1 MLAHVFADFQANMW
15 LYISIPFISGIIGY
29 VTKVVAIKMM
39 FAPMDFLGF
48 KIGPIPIGWQG
59 IVPRK
64 AEKMATISVDLM
76 TSRLINANE
85 VFARLDPNRIAK
97 EIEIPMLA
105 AAEDI
110 TREVAQQYQPGLWE
124 GMPEFARQKIIK
136 KVQAESPAVVATI
149 MSEVLKDVNKYFDIK
164 HMVISNLLKDK
175 RMLNEIF
182 QKVGRQEFKFFS
194 NAGFWFGLGIGV
206 IQMVCWLL
214 FQQAWML
221 PAFGGFVGFFS
232 DWAALQM
239 MFRPLTPKTIMGI
252 TFQGLFLKRQN
263 EVAADYAALISKQLL
278 TPANMMEELFRGALS
293 DRIMELIQRN
303 VREMIDA
310 QTGSIR
316 PLVVYAVGSQ
326 KYIEMKNVVTE
337 KILAKL
343 PETMKHM
350 ESYAE
355 DAMDVRNTLVE
366 RMQRLSPEEFEG
378 MLRPAFKEDEWS
390 LIAVGAALGFIVGEL
405 QVQFMLH

>member
-97 EIEIPMLA
+97 EIEVPMTA
-105 AAEDI
+105 AAEEI
-110 TREVAQQYQPGLWE
+110 TRAVAQQYQPGLWE
-124 GMPEFARQKIIK
+124 AMPEFARQKIIK
-136 KVQAESPAVVATI
+136 KMQAEAPLVVANI
-149 MSEVLKDVNKYFDIK
+149 MREIQGNVEKYFDIK
-164 HMVISNLLKDK
+164 NMVISNLLKDRK
-175 RMLNEIF
+175 MLNEIF

-194 NAGFWFGLGIGV
+194 NAGFYFGFGIGL
-206 IQMVCWLL
+206 IQMVCWL
-214 FQQAWML
+214 FFKQPWML

-239 MFRPLTPKTIMGI
+239 MFRPLQPKKIMGV
-252 TFQGLFLKRQN
+252 TVQGLFIKRQQ

-390 LIAVGAALGFIVGEL
+390 LIAVGAALGFLVGEL
-405 QVQFMLH
+405 QVTFMLH

>member
-97 EIEIPMLA
+97 EIEVPMTA
-105 AAEDI
+105 AAEEI
-110 TREVAQQYQPGLWE
+110 TRAVAQQYQPGLWE
-124 GMPEFARQKIIK
+124 AMPEFARQKIIK
-136 KVQAESPAVVATI
+136 KMQAEAPLVVANI
-149 MSEVLKDVNKYFDIK
+149 MREIQGNVEKYFDIK
-164 HMVISNLLKDK
+164 NMVISNLLKDRK
-175 RMLNEIF
+175 MLNEIF

-194 NAGFWFGLGIGV
+194 NAGFYFGFGIGL
-206 IQMVCWLL
+206 IQMVCWL
-214 FQQAWML
+214 FFKQPWML

-239 MFRPLTPKTIMGI
+239 MFRPLQPKKIMGV
-252 TFQGLFLKRQN
+252 TVQGLFIKRQQ

-390 LIAVGAALGFIVGEL
+390 LIA
-405 QVQFMLH
+405 

>member
-97 EIEIPMLA
+97 EIEVPMTA
-105 AAEDI
+105 AAEEI
-110 TREVAQQYQPGLWE
+110 TRAVAQQYQPGLWE
-124 GMPEFARQKIIK
+124 AMPEFARQKIIK
-136 KVQAESPAVVATI
+136 KMQAEAPLVVANI
-149 MSEVLKDVNKYFDIK
+149 MREIQGNVEKYFDIK
-164 HMVISNLLKDK
+164 NMVISNLLKDRK
-175 RMLNEIF
+175 MLNEIF

-194 NAGFWFGLGIGV
+194 NAGFYFGFGIGL
-206 IQMVCWLL
+206 IQMVCWL
-214 FQQAWML
+214 FFKQPWML

-239 MFRPLTPKTIMGI
+239 MFRPLQPKKIMGV
-252 TFQGLFLKRQN
+252 TVQGLFIKRQQ

>member
-1 MLAHVFADFQANMW
+1 MLDHVIADFQANMW
-15 LYISIPFISGIIGY
+15 LYISIPFVSGIIGY

-76 TSRLINANE
+76 TSKLINANE

-97 EIEIPMLA
+97 EIEVPMTA
-105 AAEDI
+105 AAEEI
-110 TREVAQQYQPGLWE
+110 TRAVAQQYQPGLWE
-124 GMPEFARQKIIK
+124 AMPEFARQKIIK
-136 KVQAESPAVVATI
+136 KMQAEAPLVVANI
-149 MSEVLKDVNKYFDIK
+149 MREIQGNVEKYFDIK
-164 HMVISNLLKDK
+164 HMVISNLLKDRK
-175 RMLNEIF
+175 MLNEIF
-182 QKVGRQEFKFFS
+182 QKVGHQEFKFFS
-194 NAGFWFGLGIGV
+194 NAGFYFGFGIGL
-206 IQMVCWLL
+206 IQMVCWL
-214 FQQAWML
+214 FFKQPWML

-239 MFRPLTPKTIMGI
+239 MFRPLQPKKIMGV
-252 TFQGLFLKRQN
+252 TVQGLFIKRQQ

-326 KYIEMKNVVTE
+326 KYIEMKNVVTD
-337 KILAKL
+337 KILEKL

-390 LIAVGAALGFIVGEL
+390 LIAVGAALGFLVGEM
-405 QVQFMLH
+405 QVSFMLN

>member
-1 MLAHVFADFQANMW
+1 MLDHVIAEFQANMW
-15 LYISIPFISGIIGY
+15 LYISIPFVSGIIGY

-39 FAPMDFLGF
+39 FAPLDFWGF

-97 EIEIPMLA
+97 EIEVPMTA
-105 AAEDI
+105 AAEEI
-110 TREVAQQYQPGLWE
+110 TRAVAQQYQPGLWE
-124 GMPEFARQKIIK
+124 AMPEFARQKIIK
-136 KVQAESPAVVATI
+136 KMQAEAPLVVANI
-149 MSEVLKDVNKYFDIK
+149 MREIQGNVEKYFDIK
-164 HMVISNLLKDK
+164 HMVISNLLKD
-175 RMLNEIF
+175 RTMLNEIF

-194 NAGFWFGLGIGV
+194 NAGFYFGFGIGL
-206 IQMVCWLL
+206 IQMVCWL
-214 FQQAWML
+214 FFKQPWML

-239 MFRPLTPKTIMGI
+239 MFRPLQPKKIMGM
-252 TFQGLFLKRQN
+252 TVQGLFIKRQQ
-263 EVAADYAALISKQLL
+263 EVASDYAALISKQIL
-278 TPANMMEELFRGALS
+278 TPANMIEELFRGALS

-303 VREMIDA
+303 VREMIDT

-326 KYIEMKNVVTE
+326 KYIEMKNVVTD

-343 PETMKHM
+343 PETMKYM

-378 MLRPAFKEDEWS
+378 MLRPAFKEDEWA
-390 LIAVGAALGFIVGEL
+390 LIAVGAALGFLVGEL
-405 QVQFMLH
+405 QVSFMLN

>member
-97 EIEIPMLA
+97 EIEVPMTA
-105 AAEDI
+105 AAEEI
-110 TREVAQQYQPGLWE
+110 TRAVAQQYQPGLWE
-124 GMPEFARQKIIK
+124 AMPEFARQKIIK
-136 KVQAESPAVVATI
+136 KMQAEAPLVVANI
-149 MSEVLKDVNKYFDIK
+149 MREIQGNVEKYFDIK
-164 HMVISNLLKDK
+164 NMVISNLLKDRK
-175 RMLNEIF
+175 MLNEIF

-194 NAGFWFGLGIGV
+194 NAGFYFGFGIGL
-206 IQMVCWLL
+206 IQMVCWL
-214 FQQAWML
+214 FFKQPWML

-239 MFRPLTPKTIMGI
+239 MFRPLQPKKIMGV
-252 TFQGLFLKRQN
+252 TVQGLFIKRQQ

-390 LIAVGAALGFIVGEL
+390 LIAVGAALGFLVGEM
-405 QVQFMLH
+405 QVHFMLN

>member
-97 EIEIPMLA
+97 EIEVPMTA
-105 AAEDI
+105 AAEEI
-110 TREVAQQYQPGLWE
+110 TRAVAQQYQPGLWE
-124 GMPEFARQKIIK
+124 AMPEFARQKIIK
-136 KVQAESPAVVATI
+136 KMQAEAPLVVANI
-149 MSEVLKDVNKYFDIK
+149 MREIQGNVEKYFDIK
-164 HMVISNLLKDK
+164 NMVISNLLKDRK
-175 RMLNEIF
+175 MLNEIF

-194 NAGFWFGLGIGV
+194 NAGFYFGFGIGL
-206 IQMVCWLL
+206 IQMVCWL
-214 FQQAWML
+214 FFKQPWML

-239 MFRPLTPKTIMGI
+239 MFRPLQPKKIMGV
-252 TFQGLFLKRQN
+252 TVQGLFIKRQQ

-390 LIAVGAALGFIVGEL
+390 LIAVGAALGFLVGEM
-405 QVQFMLH
+405 QVSFMLN